1 MKYCMGKFHGSV
13 QKQIEDSENYC
24 LLCNGR
30 YLAEK
35 EAKKEKTK
43 EIIKNVAT
51 VVVSTVGSFAAA
63 ALGSAINKNSDS
75 Q

>member
-35 EAKKEKTK
+35 EAKKKKRK
-43 EIIKNVAT
+43 EILKTAANVA
-51 VVVSTVGSFAAA
+51 VVVATTVATFAVGAA
-63 ALGSAINKNSDS
+63 SKNSNDS
-75 Q
+75 